1 VTSTVPAP
9 VPGVPRAAPRGTR
22 PVRFH
27 VDAWDPSYGTSVGL
41 DDGLDDSTA
50 QVDLDVERP
59 AAQWA
64 AVAPDPGLELPPAV
78 LFVDGVR
85 RIDARVWIDDLPDDP
100 TTDRAD
106 GSRVGGLPAAGSGPG
121 EHFAADPDTTDAS
134 GAVCASYA
142 AGVMCC
148 CDHRAHLLA
157 VDARHGLF
165 TVASHA
171 VDILTTAGRYE
182 VCHTTDKP
190 AVPRAVTLS
199 AALQSRLGQ
208 VELLTAAKARAELA
222 GHADAAGQ
230 DLLVVDG
237 PLRGRSHLPRTIGLI
252 KTHQRR
258 PAEPGVSHGHH
269 LGSPLLVSAAA
280 RGSGGCPVGR
290 GRPRRM
296 QRGPNPGCGGAPG
309 GPQPGCPH
317 PLRVRRVQR
326 CPRTPEPL
334 PDRRA
339 GTGATPPPRRS
350 TAAVPSAAHCSS
362 ASRPLSLY
370 GMVAALPVRLAWE
383 TRASGFAS
391 RADWR

>member
-258 PAEPGVSHGHH
+258 YLPPPLHTLIGQLTAGQRSPVFLMGTTWDRHSWYLRLPAAAGGAPWAGVARVECSADLTRDAVVRLAGLSQAVLTRYASAEYKDARAPQNLYPIGGLERELRRR
-269 LGSPLLVSAAA
+269 LGDPQLLYRALRIAAA
-280 RGSGGCPVGR
+280 R
-290 GRPRRM
+290 
-296 QRGPNPGCGGAPG
+296 
-309 GPQPGCPH
+309 
-317 PLRVRRVQR
+317 
-326 CPRTPEPL
+326 
-334 PDRRA
+334 
-339 GTGATPPPRRS
+339 
-350 TAAVPSAAHCSS
+350 AA
-362 ASRPLSLY
+362 R
-370 GMVAALPVRLAWE
+370 
-383 TRASGFAS
+383 
-391 RADWR
+391 

>member
-1 VTSTVPAP
+1 VTSTMPAQT
-9 VPGVPRAAPRGTR
+9 PGVSPATTQGFR

-50 QVDLDVERP
+50 QVDLDVEQP
-59 AAQWA
+59 AAQWS
-64 AVAPDPGLELPPAV
+64 AVPPDRGLAVPAAV

-85 RIDARVWIDDLPDDP
+85 RIDARVWIDDLPQEP
-100 TTDRAD
+100 IA
-106 GSRVGGLPAAGSGPG
+106 GPSAGGGLGGLPATGSSAE
-121 EHFAADPDTTDAS
+121 EHFAADPDSTDAS

-148 CDHRAHLLA
+148 CDQRAHLLA

-171 VDILTTAGRYE
+171 VDIVTSAGRYE
-182 VCHTTDKP
+182 VCHTTDKL
-190 AVPRAVTLS
+190 AMPRAVTLS

-222 GHADAAGQ
+222 GHAGAAGH

-258 PAEPGVSHGHH
+258 YLPPPLHALVGRLTAGQRSPVFLMGTTWDRHSWYLRLPAAAGGAPWAGIARVECSADLSRDAVVNLANLSQIVINRYASAEYKDARAPQNLYPIGGLERELRHR
-269 LGSPLLVSAAA
+269 LGDPKLLYRALRSAAA
-280 RGSGGCPVGR
+280 
-290 GRPRRM
+290 
-296 QRGPNPGCGGAPG
+296 QA
-309 GPQPGCPH
+309 
-317 PLRVRRVQR
+317 VR
-326 CPRTPEPL
+326 
-334 PDRRA
+334 
-339 GTGATPPPRRS
+339 
-350 TAAVPSAAHCSS
+350 
-362 ASRPLSLY
+362 
-370 GMVAALPVRLAWE
+370 
-383 TRASGFAS
+383 
-391 RADWR
+391 